1 MHTTVHGSGKS
12 EKERKHELTGKE
24 MNVMDVMVWNVA
36 SAQIPLLSASCE
48 YLFFCCGSFFLLPDL
63 YDIMR

>member
-1 MHTTVHGSGKS
+1 
-12 EKERKHELTGKE
+12 
-24 MNVMDVMVWNVA
+24 MDVMVWNVA

-48 YLFFCCGSFFLLPDL
+48 YLFFSAAALFFLLDL